1 MRTADARVGRRVA
14 WERGGHHTGILAH
27 IEGRYGWVSLPAPAY
42 QARVALA
49 QLAPI
54 HHIRGGRRG

>member
-14 WERGGHHTGILAH
+14 YQRGGCHSGILTH
-27 IEGRYGWVSLPAPAY
+27 TEGRYGWVSQPAPIY

-54 HHIRGGRRG
+54 RRITGGRRG